1 MQTEFVNKYSV
12 TRLDTD
18 QALLQI
24 NDQKYILDFDHLF
37 DLLMQ
42 LASVTSSIEQ
52 GMNDC
57 CVHNRS
63 HTAIKV
69 H

>member
-18 QALLQI
+18 KALLQI

-57 CVHNRS
+57 CAHSRS
-63 HTAIKV
+63 HTAIEV